1 MKYCLLKDTSMRPVL
16 VAEQGGVFTPM
27 TRTIIDST
35 QIPILS
41 ANDWVFTQEDIVTE
55 YDIDIPNEDI
65 DFERLREE
73 KADHVL
79 ILVRDDFGMTFTS
92 RIRAASYN
100 NRNPFTDVN
109 AFVVNRNDLK
119 SHIENI

>member
-1 MKYCLLKDTSMRPVL
+1 MRPVL